1 MEQVFEEREKYAM
14 QRREAL
20 QVLQATGLEQI
31 PRLQI
36 GACAVVELRRLSGVE
51 CAEQPPLGEIG
62 EQRNYSDE
70 VAKTI
75 DEEVRAIIDKAYE
88 RATDVLTVHRD
99 KLIAL
104 AAVIYACWQFSQVL
118 QPAHYSAILI
128 ALLVVSALGTIA
140 LFATGGLMSAKVLDY
155 SLMLIIHRIAPVV
168 LALALGSVAYLIK

>member
-1 MEQVFEEREKYAM
+1 MTPHRTGEPLETLSKFTLPGILFVVTLVF
-14 QRREAL
+14 
-20 QVLQATGLEQI
+20 GFW
-31 PRLQI
+31 
-36 GACAVVELRRLSGVE
+36 LSNAGK
-51 CAEQPPLGEIG
+51 PYNGILFNI
-62 EQRNYSDE
+62 
-70 VAKTI
+70 
-75 DEEVRAIIDKAYE
+75 
-88 RATDVLTVHRD
+88 H